1 MVYIQDSYNPM
12 TRRDSVLI
20 LEVLRYV
27 SSEVVHF
34 FLVMLFTKICFAF
47 TLFVVVDSL
56 IGLLV

>member
-1 MVYIQDSYNPM
+1 M

-20 LEVLRYV
+20 LRVFQYV